1 MVRHCPAEINKV
13 LPEKDIIWMAAY
25 VAPRTGTYPLALM
38 GPLQMCKWPMLSHF
52 APGHLKVAQTQRRWR
67 CTWVLFRSVF
77 FFACYSCNLLLWMQ
91 PQTVRQWLLEDFLSV
106 FSNVFLKP
114 GAGSK
119 FKMGFHCSNN
129 KSSPFQHLISA
140 LCTIFN

>member
-1 MVRHCPAEINKV
+1 MCTNTPPYYHGCWLLNCVLVTSRMVTLLFGSPKRNSNV
-13 LPEKDIIWMAAY
+13 DSAAH
-25 VAPRTGTYPLALM
+25 RT
-38 GPLQMCKWPMLSHF
+38 LSHF

-91 PQTVRQWLLEDFLSV
+91 PRTVRQWLLEDFLSV